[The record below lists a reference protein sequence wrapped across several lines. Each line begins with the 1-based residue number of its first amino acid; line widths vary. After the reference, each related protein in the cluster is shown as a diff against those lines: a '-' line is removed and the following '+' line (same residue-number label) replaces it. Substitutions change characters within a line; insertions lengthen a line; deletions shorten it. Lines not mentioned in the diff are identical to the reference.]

1 LKDVHVRRAV
11 AWLFLGLG
19 APTGC
24 AAPTAPV
31 TSAAASTQRGNP
43 ASENCAR
50 SGGTLSLERDA
61 GGGTY
66 GVCTFADNR
75 QCEEW
80 ALLRGQCPSGGI
92 AVTGYVTASAR
103 YCAITGGRYA
113 VTAGSNTPSEEGT
126 CTFSTGTSC
135 DAGAYHRGQCT
146 RH

>member
-1 LKDVHVRRAV
+1 MNGLSARRAV
-11 AWLFLGLG
+11 AWLFVGPG
-19 APTGC
+19 AVAAC

-31 TSAAASTQRGNP
+31 STLRANP

-50 SGGTLSLERDA
+50 SGGTLTLERD
-61 GGGTY
+61 GRGGTY

-80 ALLRGQCPSGGI
+80 ALLRGQCPPGGL
-92 AVTGYVTASAR
+92 AVTGYVTAAAR

-126 CTFSTGTSC
+126 CTFGTGTSC
-135 DAGAYHRGQCT
+135 DAGAYHRGQCA
-146 RH
+146 RR